1 MLTIP
6 LTSQNRQQALA
17 FAQEQPTVAHQQRV
31 FRNTLAVQAV
41 ATYLAMMEI
50 PIDLAASHSW
60 HYTDRRFAD
69 VADLCIPG
77 WGCLECRPVDTG
89 VSHWFVPP
97 EVWSD
102 RRGYVVVALEP
113 SFSQAKLLG
122 FLASVCTD
130 TVPIANLQSLET
142 LLSLFVPA
150 IETEWTRLS
159 HWLQQ
164 EFTDRWQ
171 PFRNLQDHRIPIL
184 AFLGNRI
191 AEIDLSHPNSGTE
204 AELAQLLTVTD
215 DEETRWRAAE
225 ALWSISPQHPAT
237 GVRRVLDLG
246 MLLAGRAVAL
256 LVAIL
261 PKPDQSLA
269 ILLRVY
275 PTQAPH
281 LPTGLSLTGLDDLGE
296 PFLAAE
302 AKEMDNYMQLKFSAD
317 PGERF
322 QVEIKLGEV
331 SMVEIFI
338 V

>member
-6 LTSQNRQQALA
+6 LTLQNRQQALV
-17 FAQEQPTVAHQQRV
+17 FAQQQPNVAQQQRV

-50 PIDLAASHSW
+50 PVDLTASHSW
-60 HYTDRRFAD
+60 HYADRRFAD
-69 VADLCIPG
+69 IADLCIPG
-77 WGCLECRPVDTG
+77 WGSLECRPVETG
-89 VSHWFVPP
+89 VSHWFAPP

-102 RRGYVVVALEP
+102 RRGYVVVELEP
-113 SFSQAKLLG
+113 SFSQGKLLG
-122 FLASVCTD
+122 FLPSVGTD
-130 TVPIANLQSLET
+130 TLPIANLQPLET
-142 LLSLFVPA
+142 LLALFAPA
-150 IETEWTRLS
+150 VETEWTKLS

-171 PFRNLQDHRIPIL
+171 VFVNRQDNRTPIL

-191 AEIDLSHPNSGTE
+191 AEIDLNHPNATTE
-204 AELAQLLTVTD
+204 AELAKLLTVTD

-246 MLLAGRAVAL
+246 LLLSGTSVSL

-281 LPTGLSLTGLDDLGE
+281 LPPGLSLTGLDELGE
-296 PFLAAE
+296 PFLTAE

-331 SMVEIFI
+331 HMVESFI